1 MRAQAR
7 ILIADDNPRSR
18 ELLRT
23 VLEQDGYEVL
33 EFANGD
39 DALLGAHQ
47 YLPDLILLDIRM
59 PGRSGFE
66 VASVLRSLP
75 ALARSPIVALTAS
88 AMQGDRERILSSGF
102 DEYLPKP
109 IHLPELRRLVTKLIS
124 PTTSREPT

>member
-1 MRAQAR
+1 MRTQAL

-33 EFANGD
+33 EYADGEA
-39 DALLGAHQ
+39 ALLGAQQ
-47 YLPDLILLDIRM
+47 YVPDLILLDIRM
-59 PGRSGFE
+59 PGRNGFE
-66 VASVLRSLP
+66 VAAALRCVPS
-75 ALARSPIVALTAS
+75 LARLPIVALTAS

-109 IHLPELRRLVTKLIS
+109 IHLPELRLLVTKLIRDR
-124 PTTSREPT
+124 T